1 MKTCIKILLLVLVIQ
16 FSQNTIAEEYP
27 DYAKRI
33 RQEVWAWD
41 KPEFKDY
48 NVPEQYKD
56 ESAVILAHHEDIK
69 VESKKIIQ
77 LVRVR
82 YTNTDRRMVKI
93 NDKVSLD
100 EYSDLSFKEEIK
112 MQTRFTWG
120 AKNKVTTVVGV
131 RIIKPDGTIKEVD
144 VDESV
149 SVTEGKKEK
158 ESHKKLAIPDLQIG
172 DIIDYFISEY
182 AELDEMN
189 IPAQYFLFYGSHPT
203 LSYSVHCDISL
214 KHMTV
219 EYIPLN
225 GAKDFT
231 ISYNDEKDVS
241 LDIAEKNLPKIER
254 SRWSSVLRDLPMTR
268 MNILNN
274 GTRDHLIYKPSSAR
288 KAGLYKIGTTLNKNL
303 ILADADHIGTYPEKL
318 PYGDNIRKDVKKVI
332 EAHVKKNPD
341 ISNDQLAVYIRDML
355 YFMWPS
361 NDRYFNSRLF
371 LSMFKNYLKDFK
383 IPTESILM
391 TNKYSARMN
400 EILSASDLDYAIKVN
415 DRYYTYPFGLRIAG
429 EIYPDNQGQEAN
441 IFERTALEKGKIKD
455 QPVVDAFFKLP
466 ETTAGQNKSLMNINV
481 SFSEDNPL
489 ELLISREA
497 TTSGSLKESTQSIL
511 VTYEDWDK
519 TMRKHLSIEDTKE
532 QEMQKSKQSRKYIE
546 EMNSNFEK
554 RRKDQVDSMKVEI
567 YNYHGFNPKDVIEY
581 NVTSIGAIPENPD
594 LKYNVKYTVEGLV
607 KKAGNNIILDAGKLI
622 GSQWEPTP
630 EERNR
635 KINAYLPTARIYENE
650 IQVQLP
656 AGYETQG
663 LETLNKSVD
672 NEYGLFS
679 ASASMEGNTL
689 KINVRKEYK
698 KSFIPVAE
706 WGKLME
712 MLDKTNEFGAQSVVL
727 KKI

>member
-69 VESKKIIQ
+69 VESRKTWGQSVLFSTSI
-77 LVRVR
+77 
-82 YTNTDRRMVKI
+82 DRRMVKI
-93 NDKVSLD
+93 NDRVSL
-100 EYSDLSFKEEIK
+100 ENYSEISFKESMKIK
-112 MQTRFTWG
+112 AAYG
-120 AKNKVTTVVGV
+120 SKNTYKTVIGV
-131 RIIKPDGTIKEVD
+131 RIIKPDGTTKEVN
-144 VDESV
+144 VNDEAM
-149 SVTEGKKEK
+149 SVTEGKGEKEK
-158 ESHKKLAIPDLQIG
+158 EAYKKLAVSDLQIG
-172 DIIDYFISEY
+172 DIIDYFICEF
-182 AELDEMN
+182 AETQLEN
-189 IPAQYFLFYGSHPT
+189 IPMQWFLLYSSYPT
-203 LSYSVHCDISL
+203 LSYSVHCEICS
-214 KHMTV
+214 KAPTV
-219 EYIPLN
+219 EYIVLN
-225 GAKDFT
+225 GAPDFT
-231 ISYNDEKDVS
+231 RSTNENGDHVLDLAQKDLLRVK
-241 LDIAEKNLPKIER
+241 DA
-254 SRWSSVLRDLPMTR
+254 RWMSPIRDLPMIR
-268 MNILNN
+268 MSIYNN
-274 GTRDHLIYKPSSAR
+274 KLRIMTKSSTIREEGIYKVGDNLKTDQILINASTGRILSEE
-288 KAGLYKIGTTLNKNL
+288 LY
-303 ILADADHIGTYPEKL
+303 
-318 PYGDNIRKDVKKVI
+318 YGDNVRKDIKKVI
-332 EAHVKKNPD
+332 EKHVKKNPD
-341 ISNDQLAVYIRDML
+341 ISNDDLAIYIRDLL

-361 NDRYFNSRLF
+361 SNNDYFTPQLY
-371 LSMFKNYLKDFK
+371 LSMFKNYLENFK
-383 IPTESILM
+383 IPSENILM
-391 TNKYSARMN
+391 TNKYSTRMN